1 MTAKKTIYFISMTN
15 ESFRELLGRYMLGT
29 LTKEEKRQ
37 FSQALEQPELT
48 SELEKVLED
57 TFMND
62 TFEGNDNPARRK
74 RIYELLQQKI
84 KSFKQPYRQDPPS
97 KVFSLKK
104 LAAAAA
110 ILFAIAGAVYF
121 LASQKPDPEMAVSV
135 KENKTT
141 KEMDVLPGHKG
152 ATLSLSDG
160 TTIVLDSVQNGTLAM
175 QGNIQVVKENGQIL
189 YRGKNGEVLYNN
201 ISTDRGR
208 QWSVVLPDSSRVWLN
223 AESSIRYPLTFTGK
237 ERVVDITGEAYFEV
251 EPDKKLPFKVRAGN
265 KEIVVLGTHFNVNS
279 YKDEPSMRATL
290 IEGLI
295 SISSGSEKKIVHP
308 GQEASIL
315 NNTTDIKITSVD
327 VQNAI
332 AWKNGYFSF
341 HNADLK
347 TVMRQLTRWYDINV
361 IYEKQAPNLEFEG
374 AIDQSLKL
382 SAVLRILEKT
392 GVHFRIEENKKLI
405 ILP

>member
-160 TTIVLDSVQNGTLAM
+160 TTIVLDSVQTALW
-175 QGNIQVVKENGQIL
+175 QCRET
-189 YRGKNGEVLYNN
+189 YR
-201 ISTDRGR
+201 
-208 QWSVVLPDSSRVWLN
+208 
-223 AESSIRYPLTFTGK
+223 
-237 ERVVDITGEAYFEV
+237 
-251 EPDKKLPFKVRAGN
+251 
-265 KEIVVLGTHFNVNS
+265 
-279 YKDEPSMRATL
+279 
-290 IEGLI
+290 
-295 SISSGSEKKIVHP
+295 
-308 GQEASIL
+308 
-315 NNTTDIKITSVD
+315 
-327 VQNAI
+327 
-332 AWKNGYFSF
+332 
-341 HNADLK
+341 
-347 TVMRQLTRWYDINV
+347 
-361 IYEKQAPNLEFEG
+361 
-374 AIDQSLKL
+374 
-382 SAVLRILEKT
+382 
-392 GVHFRIEENKKLI
+392 
-405 ILP
+405 